1 MSIFLHFLPFVLFSF
16 SPFFCFV
23 VIIVSE
29 EFSFKMAQKERLASG
44 YFHAKRMLK
53 ENSKQGTKES
63 YYLAKFD

>member
-1 MSIFLHFLPFVLFSF
+1 
-16 SPFFCFV
+16 
-23 VIIVSE
+23 
-29 EFSFKMAQKERLASG
+29 MAQKERLASG